1 MTVGFFFIYT
11 PECFSPQWNT
21 RQKVIFK
28 PRKGYL
34 SLSLSPSLPRC
45 FSLFFK
51 WDQPAISE
59 QCKWVLPIH
68 SSVICH
74 KSQGLGEDFEMLI
87 QLRMVTSLRTF
98 KKKKKYSW
106 SEVLCALESCEGCL
120 SPSLLLPPPTPQLSE
135 MSKLN
140 MKFRLAL
147 TASKVGAFSFFFP
160 KSIRSE
166 RGFKKN
172 LSPQSLWGWIFPR
185 LKIIQTKSPYR
196 WKSVTSWIGEPRPEL
211 VYSSNAAVALC
222 FQTCNFIYLE
232 NLTFRRGVNWI
243 CLAII
248 IHDFLDGLVCHWE

>member
-1 MTVGFFFIYT
+1 MHVCKGLFMTVFFLYSWVF
-11 PECFSPQWNT
+11 FPQWNR

-34 SLSLSPSLPRC
+34 SLSLSVSL
-45 FSLFFK
+45 SLFFK

-98 KKKKKYSW
+98 KKKKKIQLIW
-106 SEVLCALESCEGCL
+106 SFMCAWKLWRLPLSLSL
-120 SPSLLLPPPTPQLSE
+120 SPPPQLSE

-147 TASKVGAFSFFFP
+147 TASKVGAFFFF
-160 KSIRSE
+160 
-166 RGFKKN
+166 
-172 LSPQSLWGWIFPR
+172 SP
-185 LKIIQTKSPYR
+185 SP
-196 WKSVTSWIGEPRPEL
+196 
-211 VYSSNAAVALC
+211 
-222 FQTCNFIYLE
+222 
-232 NLTFRRGVNWI
+232 
-243 CLAII
+243 
-248 IHDFLDGLVCHWE
+248 